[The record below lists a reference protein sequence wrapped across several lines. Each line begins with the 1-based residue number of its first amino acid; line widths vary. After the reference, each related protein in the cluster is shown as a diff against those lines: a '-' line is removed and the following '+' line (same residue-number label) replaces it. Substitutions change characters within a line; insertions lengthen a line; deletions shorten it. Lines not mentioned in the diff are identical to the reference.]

1 MFGKHIQNH
10 MIIIFGAT
18 GDLMKKKILP
28 ALYSLYERG
37 YLSQTMP
44 VICVGRR
51 KFTKNSYL
59 EFLEPEENVPGHS
72 EHLLS
77 GFLQL
82 LNYVKFDIDGGDMTT
97 LCNTVARLD
106 KNNSCKGNKIFYYA
120 ISPDLF
126 EPLTMRLKKAPFMK
140 GRGFRRVVFE
150 KPFGDNLK
158 NAKELN
164 KTVNKLFDEKQIFR
178 VDHYLAKELVQN
190 ILTFRFS
197 NSIFEQI
204 WNKDFVDS
212 IQLVVSED
220 IGVEGRADYY
230 DKYGA
235 IKDMLQ
241 NHILQMLSLVA
252 MEEPKSLDPDAIRN
266 EKVKVLKAVQI
277 PTAKDLVVGQY
288 GAGKIGDDKVVG
300 YKSEQG
306 VEKKST
312 TETFIAAKM
321 FVNNKRWKG
330 VPFYVKTGKRL
341 RSRFAEIRLIL
352 KDVSCKLFSKGRN
365 GPARNVIVFKI
376 QPEEGIS
383 VKVNSKSPGD
393 DLKLDTA
400 LLDYCHKCK
409 YSFDSPGAYEML
421 LRQIMLG
428 DQTLF
433 SRLDEVETSW
443 KIVEPIIATAKRKKV
458 KFPNY
463 KAGSCGPKDSDL
475 LLKRDK
481 REWLRCN
488 K

>member
-10 MIIIFGAT
+10 MIIVFGAT

-28 ALYSLYERG
+28 ALYGLYERG
-37 YLSQTMP
+37 YLSQSMP

-59 EFLEPEENVPGHS
+59 DFLEAEENIPGHS

-106 KNNSCKGNKIFYYA
+106 KNNSCRGNKIFYYGV
-120 ISPDLF
+120 SPELYA
-126 EPLTMRLKKAPFMK
+126 PLTERLKKAPFMK
-140 GRGFRRVVFE
+140 GRGFRRVVLE
-150 KPFGDNLK
+150 KPFGDDLK
-158 NAKELN
+158 DAKELN

-190 ILTFRFS
+190 ILAFRFS
-197 NSIFEQI
+197 NAIFEQI

-212 IQLVVSED
+212 VQIVVSED
-220 IGVEGRADYY
+220 IGVGTRAGYY
-230 DKYGA
+230 EKYGA

-241 NHILQMLSLVA
+241 NHILQMMSLVA
-252 MEEPKSLDPDAIRN
+252 MEEPKSLDADAIRN
-266 EKVKVLKAVQI
+266 EKLKVLKAIQV
-277 PTAKDLVVGQY
+277 PTAKDIVVGQY
-288 GAGKIGDDKVVG
+288 GIGKIGDDKVIG
-300 YKSEQG
+300 YKSENG
-306 VEKKST
+306 VDKKST
-312 TETFIAAKM
+312 TETFVAAKM
-321 FVNNKRWKG
+321 FVNSKRWKG

-341 RSRFAEIRLIL
+341 RSRFAEIRIVL
-352 KDVSCKLFSKGRN
+352 KDVSCKLFSKGKTT
-365 GPARNVIVFKI
+365 PAPNVITFKV
-376 QPEEGIS
+376 QPEEGIR
-383 VKVNSKSPGD
+383 VMVNSKSPGD
-393 DLKLDTA
+393 DMKLDAA

-409 YSFDSPGAYEML
+409 YKFNSAGAYEML

-433 SRLDEVETSW
+433 SRIDEVEQSW
-443 KIVEPIIATAKRKKV
+443 KIVDPIIATVKRKKV

-463 KAGSCGPKDSDL
+463 KAGSCGPKESDL

-481 REWLRCN
+481 REWLRCS